1 MSDPIRQILLD
12 RINAVSDRQFL
23 MSEVNFQS
31 PQVNVDG
38 LKNSILPVT
47 PAASL
52 NMVGQVDFT
61 YNRVE
66 LSDFFEGIIEFEY
79 SVAPTSTLEIIP
91 LLLAQTPALL
101 AERDIVDA
109 AVPAAD
115 QDGKITIELQ
125 AAADSYGW
133 IGSKTIV
140 LAPEPTAFA
149 DNFSTTD
156 LEGLSV
162 SDLTPAG

>member
-23 MSEVNFQS
+23 MSEVNFQP

-38 LKNSILPVT
+38 PKNSILPVT

-61 YNRVE
+61 YNRVA

-91 LLLAQTPALL
+91 LLQGHTPALL
-101 AERDIVDA
+101 TESDIVDA
-109 AVPAAD
+109 VVPAAD
-115 QDGKITIELQ
+115 QDGKITVELQ
-125 AAADSYGW
+125 AAAGSYGW

-140 LAPEPTAFA
+140 LVPSPSAFA
-149 DNFSTTD
+149 DNFNSTD
-156 LEGLSV
+156 LEGLTTG
-162 SDLTPAG
+162 DLTPAG